1 MTQLKKQISPL
12 RQRMIDEMNMRKL
25 GPNTQKGYLRAVAR
39 LAKYLKHSPEQ
50 ATSEQLRQFQIALVA
65 QGTSSGTINATLSG
79 IQFLYCKT
87 LDQPDTAKRLC
98 SVPTPRRLPNVLS
111 IDEVKRLIEG
121 CRSPKYRAALSV
133 AYGAGLRISEVV
145 ALKVSD
151 IDSDRMVLNVE
162 QGKGNKD
169 RLAKLSPVL
178 LDCLRDWYQYGQS
191 HHLMLKGGW
200 LFPGQQ
206 PYNPM
211 STRQLSRGCMAA
223 AKDAGIEKRVSMHC
237 LRHSFATHLLEAGVD
252 IRVIQTLLGHSKL
265 DTTALYT
272 QVATKLIDKV
282 VSPLDALSL
291 KPQKDDE

>member
-25 GPNTQKGYLRAVAR
+25 SPKTQQTYLRAVSN
-39 LAKYLKHSPEQ
+39 LATYLKHSPDQ
-50 ATSEQLRQFQIALVA
+50 AKPEQLRQFQIALVA
-65 QGTSSGTINATLSG
+65 EGASSGTINSTISG

-87 LDQPDTAKRLC
+87 LDQPDTVKRLC
-98 SVPTPRRLPNVLS
+98 SVPSPRKLPNILS
-111 IDEVKRLIEG
+111 IEEVKRLIED

-178 LDCLRDWYQYGQS
+178 LDCLRDWYKYGQTAVF
-191 HHLMLKGGW
+191 L
-200 LFPGQQ
+200 
-206 PYNPM
+206 
-211 STRQLSRGCMAA
+211 TRP
-223 AKDAGIEKRVSMHC
+223 
-237 LRHSFATHLLEAGVD
+237 
-252 IRVIQTLLGHSKL
+252 VILNVGFINFL
-265 DTTALYT
+265 
-272 QVATKLIDKV
+272 
-282 VSPLDALSL
+282 
-291 KPQKDDE
+291 